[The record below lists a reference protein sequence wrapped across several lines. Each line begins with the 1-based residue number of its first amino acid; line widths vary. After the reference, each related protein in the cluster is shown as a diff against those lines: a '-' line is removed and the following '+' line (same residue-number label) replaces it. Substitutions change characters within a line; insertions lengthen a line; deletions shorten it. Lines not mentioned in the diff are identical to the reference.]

1 VTDRQVRVLVLH
13 VATQENRTLSYQH
26 GWPGALDADPRFD
39 CTVVNL
45 ASAAARAALLVR
57 ARTRTL
63 HVDAVAVLHGVFSN
77 EDFLRGSLLDG
88 VAALDAA
95 KVFFVGNEYKLMPE
109 KVAFAERLGVDLLVS
124 QLSSPAAHE
133 LYRARL
139 GCAVIGLPNTGLD
152 PTRFAPRTPWR
163 ERMVDVGYRAY
174 ANPAYLGHRER
185 HELAERALA
194 AGSTLGL
201 VLDVSLDPAD
211 RLDGDN
217 WPAFLDRCKAQLGT
231 AAGGDR
237 FELTDATR
245 HAVNAFVAERP
256 DAPFA
261 ELRTRFFSSSTGAVS
276 GRALS
281 SRVIEAAG
289 TKTTQLLL
297 HDDYGG
303 YFRPWE
309 HYIPIAKDFSDLD
322 AALAAVRDEAL
333 CTGVADAAYEVAL
346 TELTWPP
353 LLDRLYAA
361 LEPLL

>member
-1 VTDRQVRVLVLH
+1 VTDRQIRVLVLH
-13 VATQENRTLSYQH
+13 VATPENRTLSYQH

-45 ASAAARAALLVR
+45 ASAAARTALLVR
-57 ARTRTL
+57 ARARML
-63 HVDAVAVLHGVFSN
+63 RVDVVAVLHGVFSN
-77 EDFLRGSLLDG
+77 ENFLRGSLLDA

-124 QLSSPAAHE
+124 QLSSLAAHA

-139 GCAVIGLPNTGLD
+139 GCPVIGLPNTGLD
-152 PTRFAPRTPWR
+152 PVRFAPRTLWR
-163 ERMVDVGYRAY
+163 ERPVDVGYRAY
-174 ANPAYLGHRER
+174 DNPPYLGHRER
-185 HELAERALA
+185 RELAERALDA
-194 AGSTLGL
+194 ASTLGL
-201 VLDVSLDPAD
+201 VLDVSLDPGD
-211 RLDGDN
+211 RLAGDA

-237 FELTDATR
+237 FELTDETR
-245 HAVNAFVAERP
+245 HSVNAFLAEHP
-256 DAPFA
+256 DVPFDEVRA
-261 ELRTRFFSSSTGAVS
+261 RFFSSHAGDVS

-297 HDDYGG
+297 DDDYGG

-309 HYIPIAKDFSDLD
+309 HYVPIAKDFSDLET
-322 AALAAVRDEAL
+322 ALAAVRDEAL
-333 CTGVADAAYEVAL
+333 CTRVAEAAYELAL
-346 TELTWPP
+346 TELTWPR
-353 LLDRLYAA
+353 LRDRLYAA

>member
-1 VTDRQVRVLVLH
+1 VIDRRVRVLILH
-13 VATQENRTLSYQH
+13 VATPANRTLSYQH
-26 GWPGALDADPRFD
+26 GWPGALEADPRFD

-45 ASAAARAALLVR
+45 ASVTARAALFVR

-63 HVDAVAVLHGVFSN
+63 RVDAVVVLHGVFSN
-77 EDFLRGSLLDG
+77 EDFLRGSLLDA

-152 PTRFAPRTPWR
+152 PVRFAPRTPWR
-163 ERMVDVGYRAY
+163 RRPVDVGYRAY
-174 ANPAYLGHRER
+174 DNPPYLGHRER
-185 HELAERALA
+185 RDLAERALE
-194 AGSTLGL
+194 AGSALDLT
-201 VLDVSLDPAD
+201 LDVSLDPGD
-211 RLDGDN
+211 RLAGDA

-237 FELTDATR
+237 FELTDETR
-245 HAVNAFVAERP
+245 HAVNAFLAEHP
-256 DAPFA
+256 DVPLD
-261 ELRTRFFSSSTGAVS
+261 EVRTRFFSSTAGAVS

-297 HDDYGG
+297 ADDYGG

-309 HYIPIAKDFSDLD
+309 HYVPIAKDFSDLGT
-322 AALAAVRDEAL
+322 ALAAVRDEPL
-333 CTGVADAAYEVAL
+333 CTRVADAAYEVAL
-346 TELTWPP
+346 TELTWPR